1 MSVDWDVGAIG
12 SGINGTTDT
21 PTGGGGGGGAERTG
35 DEGGVGGV
43 LFVLEAYS
51 PVSLS
56 QTLSPASSPSV
67 FATASPRLPIVSYE
81 HDNVGIGISS
91 NIFFDHSEPLGLAP
105 SVAIGILLLLLI
117 IFCVIGNLF
126 VITAILIE
134 RDLRCRPQYYLVF
147 SLAVADLMVGLIVT
161 PLGALSTLRQSWELG
176 VTLCDFWIS
185 VDVLV
190 CTSSILHLVAI
201 ALDRYWSVTNISYS
215 NNRTPRRIFSMLMVI
230 WVLSLLI
237 SLAPQFGLKDENFV
251 TRVREQQVC
260 LISQDIA
267 YQVFSTS
274 TAFYIPLFAIML
286 IYYKIMRAAKKR
298 FRRER
303 DRRTVNRTVAE
314 TVPPKASKML
324 IAQQHSPLNCHSQPN
339 GSTSNN
345 NNYSNSHSNNMLGAK
360 LKVKLKLE
368 NARQHQRLSN
378 ANSENDEE
386 DKSQLH
392 LIASETPNCCKD
404 GEMVAETAFTDG
416 SSIDSDRK
424 RKARSASHQLL
435 AFPRPAQKCAVKKKR
450 GPRETVEMG
459 RERKAWRTLAIIT
472 GSFIACWMPFFVLSL
487 YRPICIN
494 MTHKDK
500 CESIPPLMEQIFNW
514 LGYLNSALNPIIYTI
529 FSLDFRLAFERIL
542 RRIFCRIGEMFIYK

>member
-12 SGINGTTDT
+12 IGINGTTDT
-21 PTGGGGGGGAERTG
+21 PTGGGGGGGAERMG

-303 DRRTVNRTVAE
+303 DRRTVNRTVVE

-324 IAQQHSPLNCHSQPN
+324 IAQQHSPLNRHSQPN
-339 GSTSNN
+339 GSTSNNNNN

-360 LKVKLKLE
+360 FKVKLKLE

-386 DKSQLH
+386 TKSQLH
-392 LIASETPNCCKD
+392 LTASEMPNCCKD

-435 AFPRPAQKCAVKKKR
+435 AFPRPALKCAVKKKR

-494 MTHKDK
+494 LTHKDK

-542 RRIFCRIGEMFIYK
+542 RRIFCRSRCF

>member
-1 MSVDWDVGAIG
+1 MMFDWDGASILNETTTAPAFAAE
-12 SGINGTTDT
+12 GI
-21 PTGGGGGGGAERTG
+21 
-35 DEGGVGGV
+35 GGV
-43 LFVLEAYS
+43 LFVVEAYA
-51 PVSLS
+51 PASLS
-56 QTLSPASSPSV
+56 QTLSSSSPDIV
-67 FATASPRLPIVSYE
+67 FTTSRHPLDYDADGDASGS
-81 HDNVGIGISS
+81 
-91 NIFFDHSEPLGLAP
+91 IFPDHSHPLNLAP
-105 SVAIGILLLLLI
+105 SLAIGTLLLLLI
-117 IFCVIGNLF
+117 ICCVIGNLF

-201 ALDRYWSVTNISYS
+201 ALDRYWSVTNICYS
-215 NNRTPRRIFSMLMVI
+215 NNRTPRRIFSMLVVI

-251 TRVREQQVC
+251 TRVREQQIC

-274 TAFYIPLFAIML
+274 TAFYIPLFAIIL

-303 DRRTVNRTVAE
+303 DRRTVNRTVLEA
-314 TVPPKASKML
+314 VPPKASKML
-324 IAQQHSPLNCHSQPN
+324 ISQNSPMSPPGRHSQPN
-339 GSTSNN
+339 CAN
-345 NNYSNSHSNNMLGAK
+345 NNMLSAANGQF
-360 LKVKLKLE
+360 KVKLKLE
-368 NARQHQRLSN
+368 SVPHQTSN
-378 ANSENDEE
+378 TTSENDEE
-386 DKSQLH
+386 DKSQLP
-392 LIASETPNCCKD
+392 LTVTEPQNCCK

-416 SSIDSDRK
+416 SASFDCEK
-424 RKARSASHQLL
+424 KGKARSASHQLL
-435 AFPRPAQKCAVKKKR
+435 AFPRPILKRAVKKKR

-472 GSFIACWMPFFVLSL
+472 GTFIACWLPFFVLSL

-494 MTHKDK
+494 WTHKGQ

-514 LGYLNSALNPIIYTI
+514 LGYLNSAVNPIIYTI

-542 RRIFCRIGEMFIYK
+542 RRIFCRSRCF